1 MNPDINI
8 QIIEDA
14 IIASASDRYNFSTDQ
29 EQKDRLLSIAP
40 DLLSDIRVIQLKRN
54 TNETN
59 NWRTILVCLIFSID
73 SFDKVLKWTADVRDE
88 LLDPE
93 VSDLYLITVVTGTEL
108 SLDLCTNI
116 ESDDK
121 YCRKYIL
128 RPEENIQGL
137 LSRTFLN
144 TLTNEASNEEI
155 VDPLQTALNNTAKN
169 MTWFTPKIQD
179 YWKAAL
185 LSGKTSADLI
195 ENLFTDNFSLNQN
208 DETSTEDI
216 DQ

>member
-1 MNPDINI
+1 MDTALNV
-8 QIIEDA
+8 QVIEDA
-14 IIASASDRYNFSTDQ
+14 IITSASDRYKFSIDKDQ
-29 EQKDRLLSIAP
+29 KERLLSIAS
-40 DLLSDIRVIQLKRN
+40 DLLSDINVIQLKRN

-59 NWRTILVCLIFSID
+59 NWRTILVCLAFSID
-73 SFDKVLKWTADVRDE
+73 SFDKILKWTADVRDE

-93 VSDLYLITVVTGTEL
+93 ASDLYLITVITGSEL
-108 SLDLCTNI
+108 SLDICTNI

-128 RPEENIQGL
+128 RPGEDIQGL

-144 TLTNEASNEEI
+144 TLTNEASHEEI
-155 VDPLQTALNNTAKN
+155 VDPLHTALNNTAKN
-169 MTWFTPKIQD
+169 MAWFTPTIQD

-208 DETSTEDI
+208 DETPTKDI